1 MSNCQGVTISHV
13 KYGIDVNHLL
23 YGSNV
28 LPHYHGSNLLSCASV
43 HVLAL
48 NTNFFKKLYL
58 ADLPYKRYWKFS
70 FVCMKDIA

>member
-1 MSNCQGVTISHV
+1 MSNCHGVTISHV

-23 YGSNV
+23 YGGNV

-43 HVLAL
+43 HGPGL

-58 ADLPYKRYWKFS
+58 ADLAY
-70 FVCMKDIA
+70 